1 MGIMVA
7 GVYFSVYSVVGGD
20 TTGAEDMV
28 DTEGESFL
36 II

>member
-1 MGIMVA
+1 MVA
-7 GVYFSVYSVVGGD
+7 GVYFSVYLAVVGSD